1 MDMTSLFTEDR
12 QKKLLI
18 PLLILVAVT
27 GTLLLLY
34 ATPRGVGLGFDSVAY
49 ISAARNFLHGIGLG
63 RMTCLGFKPMTFWP
77 PFYPLVLAFFN
88 LFGLDALVAARLVSA
103 LGFGMTVFLAGFL
116 VSRITKNL
124 VFPLLASFLIILFS
138 PILRIF
144 SWAMSEALFV
154 PLALGALL
162 FFGEYLEHPR
172 QKYLILGGV
181 LVGLAILTRFIAIA
195 LLAIGILILILD
207 TKSTVGQRI
216 KNILIFVVIACFPII
231 VWMTR
236 NEIVAHTST
245 GRKIGLNIP
254 PMIKFDP
261 FIQQITSWVL
271 PVSYTVHR
279 MRLLLIGI
287 FFIALVVSTLII
299 IVKRKKSLDQ
309 LKILLL
315 FLLYVIIYPLVI
327 LTTIVFFTPSMS
339 VVDERILVPLLVG
352 LLILFA
358 LFVVYAWNTKKW
370 YFRFLCIL
378 IFLWM
383 IAYHLPQQVEN
394 IKTLHSDGQG
404 YAAKQWQESP
414 AVEYLQELPT
424 EMIYTNDFQ
433 ATYFMAGLNACILP
447 TGEQALKEMQEN
459 IRNGNGSVIII
470 GSHIPEFLPLEVM
483 VEGMNLVKE
492 FPNVRIFQYPNLAP

>member
-1 MDMTSLFTEDR
+1 MDMTNLFTEDR
-12 QKKLLI
+12 QKKLLL
-18 PLLILVAVT
+18 PLLILVAVA
-27 GTLLLLY
+27 GTVLLLY

-49 ISAARNFLHGIGLG
+49 ISAARNFINGLGLG

-77 PFYPLVLAFFN
+77 PFYPLVLAFFSI
-88 LFGLDALVAARLVSA
+88 FGLDALVAARIISA

-116 VSRITKNL
+116 VSRITKSL
-124 VFPLLASFLIILFS
+124 GFSLLASCLIILFS

-172 QKYLILGGV
+172 QKYLILGAL

-207 TKSTVGQRI
+207 TKSTVGQRV
-216 KNILIFVVIACFPII
+216 KNILLLLGIACFPII
-231 VWMTR
+231 VWITR
-236 NEIVAHTST
+236 NQIIAHTST

-287 FFIALVVSTLII
+287 FFIGLVVSTLII
-299 IVKRKKSLDQ
+299 IIKRKKSLDQ
-309 LKILLL
+309 LNILLL
-315 FLLYVIIYPLVI
+315 FLLYTIIYPLVI
-327 LTTIVFFTPSMS
+327 LTTIVFFKPSMS

-352 LLILFA
+352 LLILFV
-358 LFVVYAWNTKKW
+358 LILVYAWNTKKW
-370 YFRFLCIL
+370 FLRILCIL

-383 IAYHLPQQVEN
+383 IAYHLPLQVEN

-404 YAAKQWQESP
+404 YAAQQWQESP
-414 AVEYLQELPT
+414 ALAYLKEMPT
-424 EMIYTNDFQ
+424 NMVYTNDFQ

-447 TGEQALKEMQEN
+447 TGEEALKEMQDN
-459 IRNGNGSVIII
+459 IRKENGSVIVI
-470 GSHIPEFLPLEVM
+470 GNHIPEFLPLEVM

-492 FPNVRIFQYPNLAP
+492 FPNIRIFQYPISAP